1 MYKNIYTKR
10 ENENKSTMSEG
21 ASGDRE
27 EAGGRGWR
35 LREMGGRERGRAAS
49 VAARAIA
56 KRSRIHQKCIKFSAC
71 SLKKY

>member
-27 EAGGRGWR
+27 EAGGDTEERY
-35 LREMGGRERGRAAS
+35 GRKGEAETVAS